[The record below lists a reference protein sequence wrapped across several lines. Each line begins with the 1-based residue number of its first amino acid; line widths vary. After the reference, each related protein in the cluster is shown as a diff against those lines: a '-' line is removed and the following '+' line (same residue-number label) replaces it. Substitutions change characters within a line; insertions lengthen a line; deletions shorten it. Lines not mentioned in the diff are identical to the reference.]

1 MLMLDLPS
9 GGLETTKI
17 EGTRLESLGTMRGF
31 HQVISQPNHLMP
43 QTSSYIYLIFTD
55 NQI

>member
-17 EGTRLESLGTMRGF
+17 EGTRLESQELCVGF
-31 HQVISQPNHLMP
+31 TNLYHNPI
-43 QTSSYIYLIFTD
+43 I
-55 NQI
+55 